1 MLRYVG
7 RNAEFGCDEG
17 GSRRNQPHGRNI
29 AANSI
34 FIEADLLTKLLV
46 PGVGLAELGYVSSPF
61 VFTKTLIPRC
71 SGFPRLPGCAV
82 FNPKP
87 APKILARMSAQ
98 LGKTDFDCK

>member
-1 MLRYVG
+1 MSDIAGMLRYVG

-61 VFTKTLIPRC
+61 VFTKTSPRRA
-71 SGFPRLPGCAV
+71 SPPAQA
-82 FNPKP
+82 PKP
-87 APKILARMSAQ
+87 QPNPNPCSPPCRS
-98 LGKTDFDCK
+98 TRRP